1 MGYTNIYATDKTAN
15 LPTKSTREKV
25 LMDYRQI
32 CAIKR
37 YNKERILKC
46 CPGVPERSGI
56 YFLTREENG
65 FKWAYI
71 GKAKHLLTRLTEHL
85 SGYQHIDLSIKK
97 HHLWSADNQCGW
109 KVHFLEYPESVL
121 DEMEQKYIKAYANAG
136 YQMRNHE
143 SGGTAGKVALEN
155 RQSSKGYYDGLK
167 QGEKN
172 ARKFV
177 KNLFDKHLNYSQKS
191 EKPNKNQEK
200 AMQKFKE
207 FLEADD
213 DTETEDN

>member
-1 MGYTNIYATDKTAN
+1 MN
-15 LPTKSTREKV
+15 
-25 LMDYRQI
+25 YRQI

-56 YFLTREENG
+56 YFLLREEGG
-65 FKWAYI
+65 FKFAYI
-71 GKAKHLLTRLTEHL
+71 GKAKHLLTRLADHL
-85 SGYQHIDLSIKK
+85 NGYQHIDNSIKK
-97 HHLWSADNQCGW
+97 HRLWSAENPNGW
-109 KVHFLEYPESVL
+109 KIQYLEYPEDVL

-136 YQMRNHE
+136 YQLRNHE

-155 RQSSKGYYDGLK
+155 RNSSKGYYDGLK

-177 KNLFDKHLNYSQKS
+177 KKLFDKHLDYKQKS
-191 EKPNKNQEK
+191 ERPNKNQEK
-200 AMQKFKE
+200 AMQKFMLW
-207 FLEADD
+207 LEADNEKEE
-213 DTETEDN
+213 DTRTEDNIIC

>member
-1 MGYTNIYATDKTAN
+1 MN
-15 LPTKSTREKV
+15 
-25 LMDYRQI
+25 YRQI

-37 YNKERILKC
+37 ANKERILKC

-71 GKAKHLLTRLTEHL
+71 GKAKHLLTRLSEHL

-97 HHLWSADNQCGW
+97 HRLWSADNQCGW

-136 YQMRNHE
+136 YQLRNHE
-143 SGGTAGKVALEN
+143 SGGTTGKVALEN

-177 KNLFDKHLNYSQKS
+177 KNLFDKHLDYSQKS
-191 EKPNKNQEK
+191 DKPNKNQEK

-213 DTETEDN
+213 DTETENN